1 MTSSREML
9 AASTA
14 NISVLND
21 NRRPIGY
28 LAVPALKQK
37 FERKEVNPSD
47 PIGELTELFCFG

>member
-1 MTSSREML
+1 ML